1 MTDAGKGREGMTR
14 YALYF
19 APDSD
24 NAWWHAGNQWLG
36 RDADAARDLPQ
47 PPLDGIQPDVQHQLT
62 QDARRYGFHATLKA
76 PFHLAPGYT
85 EAALHL
91 ALEEFC
97 QQLAPVTGLAPGV
110 QWMGNFL
117 ALRPTKNQTAINE
130 LAFACV
136 QQFDRFRAPMS
147 TADLARRQQHPLNAR
162 QQALLMQWGYPYT
175 QEEFRFHMTLTDRLE
190 QGPLADHFHA
200 AAQAYFDLDT
210 PLDINSIALFTE
222 PQPGADFQLSA
233 RFPFGR

>member
-1 MTDAGKGREGMTR
+1 MTR

-24 NAWWHAGNQWLG
+24 TAWWRAGNQWLG
-36 RDADAARDLPQ
+36 RDSEVVQDLPQ
-47 PPLDGIQPDVQHQLT
+47 PPINDIKPDLQHSLT
-62 QDARRYGFHATLKA
+62 REARRYGFHATLKA
-76 PFHLAPGYT
+76 PFRLAPGYT

-91 ALEEFC
+91 ALQEFC
-97 QQLAPVTGLAPGV
+97 GHQTPVRELAPSV

-117 ALRPTKNQTAINE
+117 ALRPTKNQATINE

-136 QQFDRFRAPMS
+136 QQFDHFRAPMS
-147 TADLARRQQHPLNAR
+147 EADLARRQQHPLSAR

-190 QGPLADHFHA
+190 PGPLANSFHV
-200 AAQAYFDLDT
+200 AAQTYFDLDT
-210 PLDINSIALFTE
+210 PLDINGLALFTE
-222 PQPGADFQLSA
+222 HQPGADFQLSA
-233 RFPFGR
+233 RFPFGQ